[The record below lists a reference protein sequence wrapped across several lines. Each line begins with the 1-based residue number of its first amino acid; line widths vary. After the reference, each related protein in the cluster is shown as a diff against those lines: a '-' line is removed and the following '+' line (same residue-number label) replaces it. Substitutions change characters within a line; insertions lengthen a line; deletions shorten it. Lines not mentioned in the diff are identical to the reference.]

1 MEIIR
6 KRKRRGV
13 ASELQ
18 DVDLKELVEKF
29 GENIDYSETRKR
41 TILYRKNLLCSKG
54 TINYDNYLY
63 IIGLNV
69 KVKKEA
75 SSLFFFASKLLF
87 SKLKSWFCSTS

>member
-1 MEIIR
+1 MEIVR
-6 KRKRRGV
+6 KRKRRSV

-69 KVKKEA
+69 KVKNEA
-75 SSLFFFASKLLF
+75 SSLFVFCFKVTFL
-87 SKLKSWFCSTS
+87 KLKS